1 MELALL
7 KLSSCP
13 LYIVHEV
20 IFEEGYMIKSGEQ
33 WVEGEAR
40 VSISI

>member
-7 KLSSCP
+7 KPSSCP